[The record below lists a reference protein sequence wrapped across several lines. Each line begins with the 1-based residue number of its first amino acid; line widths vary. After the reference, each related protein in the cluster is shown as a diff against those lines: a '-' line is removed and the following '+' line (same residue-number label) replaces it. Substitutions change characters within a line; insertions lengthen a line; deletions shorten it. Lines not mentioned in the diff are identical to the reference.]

1 MKSGWQKLKERLE
14 KEERAKRGRQLVT
27 QFFANK
33 EGGGQDP
40 PTATTTGSHFGEGEA
55 GPSSCHVPPNTNVE
69 VQKDRTGTSSAEEP
83 SPSSDHDE
91 DNRTSTSSADDSAT
105 QRSAVRQTLRYSQR
119 AVGEHEGPGGVGR
132 VADDVAPGED
142 PVALRIRGGGG
153 LARKGDGLGGTF
165 VSMFVH

>member
-83 SPSSDHDE
+83 APTSGLDVAVSSPDTSAEVQEDRTRTSGSDEPSPSSDHDE

-105 QRSAVRQTLRYSQR
+105 QR
-119 AVGEHEGPGGVGR
+119 VGEKTE
-132 VADDVAPGED
+132 ALKLAQNFGEEM
-142 PVALRIRGGGG
+142 LQG
-153 LARKGDGLGGTF
+153 
-165 VSMFVH
+165 